1 MQVVDTLDTL
11 LIMGLN
17 DEYQKCLLWISESLV
32 FGTQEVLFFFSNQL
46 FFTFVFACSTKFS
59 LSSLLLPACLPAPFC
74 PPPLTS
80 HLFTLAPPS
89 VVGCSREL

>member
-59 LSSLLLPACLPAPFC
+59 LSSLLLPACLPAFVLHLS
-74 PPPLTS
+74 PLTS
-80 HLFTLAPPS
+80 SLSHHPQL
-89 VVGCSREL
+89 